1 MLINSN
7 LQHPPPSLRAYLRH
21 LATCIFLA
29 RGVRNLMQ
37 RSCVY
42 HSVSCTIILS
52 VVYYPVSCA
61 LLGHLCNLSVSC
73 MLQVA
78 VGSYASLGQL
88 CIFLLVLCHS
98 VGCMITLSV
107 MYNQLCIIGQLCTS
121 LSVVHY
127 SISCVL
133 PSQLSQT
140 RSVVLHSVSWMI
152 IPSVVFYSV
161 SCVLSHHL
169 FITPSGEFN
178 PLFPISIFETLSN
191 FSQLQVTQLIEVV
204 KQKIFSKL
212 GILSPDM
219 LKCFIFSLFTVSQSP
234 QF

>member
-7 LQHPPPSLRAYLRH
+7 LQYPPLPPGIPQTFGYMYFP
-21 LATCIFLA
+21 CP
-29 RGVRNLMQ
+29 
-37 RSCVY
+37 RSREFDAKVLCVY

-52 VVYYPVSCA
+52 VVYYPISCA

-107 MYNQLCIIGQLCTS
+107 MY
-121 LSVVHY
+121 
-127 SISCVL
+127 
-133 PSQLSQT
+133 
-140 RSVVLHSVSWMI
+140 
-152 IPSVVFYSV
+152 YSV
-161 SCVLSHHL
+161 SCVLPHQLCINRSVVHFSVSCTLLDQLCITQSVVSDSVSCVTLSQLDDNSVSCLLLCQLCTIPSLHL
-169 FITPSGEFN
+169 CITPSGEFN

-191 FSQLQVTQLIEVV
+191 FTQLQVTQLIEVV
-204 KQKIFSKL
+204 KQKF
-212 GILSPDM
+212 
-219 LKCFIFSLFTVSQSP
+219 FQTWEYYP
-234 QF
+234 QNC

>member
-1 MLINSN
+1 MCWSIGIFNI
-7 LQHPPPSLRAYLRH
+7 PPPLRAYLKH

-29 RGVRNLMQ
+29 RGVGNLMQ

-42 HSVSCTIILS
+42 PSVSCTIILS

-78 VGSYASLGQL
+78 VGSCASLGQL
-88 CIFLLVLCHS
+88 CIFLPVLCHS

-107 MYNQLCIIGQLCTS
+107 MYYSVSCVLRFPISCALLGQLCTS

-133 PSQLSQT
+133 T
-140 RSVVLHSVSWMI
+140 RSVVSD
-152 IPSVVFYSV
+152 SV
-161 SCVLSHHL
+161 SCV
-169 FITPSGEFN
+169 
-178 PLFPISIFETLSN
+178 TLSQLDDN
-191 FSQLQVTQLIEVV
+191 SVSCLLLRQLCIIPSLVYYSLRWVHFS
-204 KQKIFSKL
+204 
-212 GILSPDM
+212 LSPFLF
-219 LKCFIFSLFTVSQSP
+219 LKHFQTSP
-234 QF
+234 NCRLLNWLKVLSRKFFQTWEYYPQNC

>member
-1 MLINSN
+1 
-7 LQHPPPSLRAYLRH
+7 
-21 LATCIFLA
+21 
-29 RGVRNLMQ
+29 MQ

-52 VVYYPVSCA
+52 VMYYPVSCA
-61 LLGHLCNLSVSC
+61 ILGHLCNLSVSC

-98 VGCMITLSV
+98 VGCMIKLSV
-107 MYNQLCIIGQLCTS
+107 MYYSVSCVFPHQLCIIGQLCTS

-161 SCVLSHHL
+161 SCVLFHHL

-178 PLFPISIFETLSN
+178 PLFPISNFETLSN
-191 FSQLQVTQLIEVV
+191 FTQLQATQLIEVV

-212 GILSPDM
+212 GILSPEL

>member
-1 MLINSN
+1 
-7 LQHPPPSLRAYLRH
+7 
-21 LATCIFLA
+21 
-29 RGVRNLMQ
+29 MQ

-78 VGSYASLGQL
+78 VHGSWASLGQL
-88 CIFLLVLCHS
+88 CIFLPVLCHS
-98 VGCMITLSV
+98 VGCMIMLSV
-107 MYNQLCIIGQLCTS
+107 TQSVVYFPISCALLGQLCTS

-152 IPSVVFYSV
+152 IPSVVYYSV
-161 SCVLSHHL
+161 SCVLFHHL
-169 FITPSGEFN
+169 CITPSGEFN

-191 FSQLQVTQLIEVV
+191 FTQLQVNYSIDCFVE
-204 KQKIFSKL
+204 QKIFLNL
-212 GILSPDM
+212 GILSPEL
-219 LKCFIFSLFTVSQSP
+219 LKCFIFPLFTVSQSP

>member
-1 MLINSN
+1 
-7 LQHPPPSLRAYLRH
+7 
-21 LATCIFLA
+21 
-29 RGVRNLMQ
+29 MQ

-78 VGSYASLGQL
+78 VGSCASLGQL
-88 CIFLLVLCHS
+88 CIFLPVLCHS

-107 MYNQLCIIGQLCTS
+107 MY
-121 LSVVHY
+121 
-127 SISCVL
+127 
-133 PSQLSQT
+133 
-140 RSVVLHSVSWMI
+140 
-152 IPSVVFYSV
+152 YSV
-161 SCVLSHHL
+161 SCVLPHQL
-169 FITPSGEFN
+169 CITRSVVYFSDSCALVDQLCITQSVVSDSVSCGTLSQLDDNSVSCLLLRQLCTIPSLVYYSGEFNAQVSSISSGEFN

-191 FSQLQVTQLIEVV
+191 FTQLQVTQLIEVV
-204 KQKIFSKL
+204 KQKIFSSL
-212 GILSPDM
+212 GISSPEL
-219 LKCFIFSLFTVSQSP
+219 LKCFIFPLFTVSQSP